1 MKKSIFLIVAV
12 LGGASV
18 LHAQERF
25 TTQET
30 VVVTKPKPAGSTPSG
45 TSTSGSKTVR
55 LRAGEIVEV
64 FVFRDK
70 LGVPRESF
78 YVPIE
83 GTRVVQVVMERT
95 GNTDRYYLKGRN
107 KGRTAG
113 GIVLRQWLD
122 SSGFKPNS
130 IADELRIQAAVKAN
144 PVYIVVE

>member
-1 MKKSIFLIVAV
+1 MLLIVAV

-18 LHAQERF
+18 LNAQERF

-30 VVVTKPKPAGSTPSG
+30 QVVTKPSPS
-45 TSTSGSKTVR
+45 SSGPSASASKSVR
-55 LRAGEIVEV
+55 LRVGEIVEV

-70 LGVPRESF
+70 MGVPRESF

-83 GTRVVQVVMERT
+83 GTRVVQVTLERT
-95 GNTDRYYLKGRN
+95 GNTDRYYLKGRS

-122 SSGFKPNS
+122 SSGFKPRS
-130 IADELRIQAAVKAN
+130 VAHELRIQAAVKAN
-144 PVYIVVE
+144 PVYINVE